1 MTGIDAPP
9 VVIGV
14 GNLLLGDDAAGLR
27 VVQALRR
34 RADAEPGALPPGTRL
49 VDGGTL
55 GLDLLRV
62 LRGAGA
68 LVVVDAADRGATPG
82 TVTVRHDARV
92 EGDHGV
98 AQLLAVA
105 GMLGSLP
112 PDVTVIEIGVGEMG
126 VGIGLSPAV
135 EAAIPAAAAA
145 VLGELARTVAPAGV
159 SA

>member
-27 VVQALRR
+27 VVHALRR

-68 LVVVDAADRGATPG
+68 LVVVDAADLGTTPG
-82 TVTVRHDARV
+82 TVTVRRDARV

-98 AQLLAVA
+98 AHLLAVA

>member
-27 VVQALRR
+27 VVGALRR
-34 RADAEPGALPPGTRL
+34 RAGADPDALPPGTRL

-55 GLDLLRV
+55 GLDLVRV

-68 LVVVDAADRGATPG
+68 LVVVDAADRGASPG
-82 TVTVRHDARV
+82 TVTVRRDTRV

-98 AQLLAVA
+98 AELLAVA
-105 GMLGSLP
+105 ALLGTLP
-112 PDVTVIEIGVGEMG
+112 ARVTVVEIGVGEMG

-135 EAAIPAAAAA
+135 EAAIPTAAAA
-145 VLGELARTVAPAGV
+145 VIGELARTVAPAGV

>member
-1 MTGIDAPP
+1 MTGTGAP

-14 GNLLLGDDAAGLR
+14 GNLLLGDDGAGIR
-27 VVQALRR
+27 VVHALRR
-34 RADAEPGALPPGTRL
+34 WADAGPGVLPPGTRL

-62 LRGAGA
+62 LQGAGT
-68 LVVVDAADRGATPG
+68 LVVVDAADRGTAPG

-98 AQLLAVA
+98 AGLLAVA
-105 GMLGSLP
+105 AMLGTLP
-112 PDVTVIEIGVGEMG
+112 PQVTVVEIGVGEMG
-126 VGIGLSPAV
+126 AGIGLSPAV
-135 EAAIPAAAAA
+135 EAAIPAAATA
-145 VLGELARTVAPAGV
+145 VIGALARGGAGAGV